1 MAKTMKELREIIES
15 MTAEELEKKL
25 CGEPDC
31 DKPSK
36 DEKKQT
42 TEEKKATKGRGR
54 GRKPKTETMPEPEA
68 QETEVDPY
76 DGMSAK
82 ELFNLCKERKIK
94 AEIKKPA
101 DYYIDLLKKDDA
113 KKAKEEAAKA
123 EKDDDDW
130 GDDEETTK
138 KSDGGKKVEPEND
151 DDDDDDWDI

>member
-25 CGEPDC
+25 CGERDC
-31 DKPSK
+31 EKPSK

-42 TEEKKATKGRGR
+42 TKGRGR

-68 QETEVDPY
+68 PETEDDPY
-76 DGMSAK
+76 NGMSAK

-130 GDDEETTK
+130 GDDEEPEN
-138 KSDGGKKVEPEND
+138 GKKAEPEK

>member
-31 DKPSK
+31 ETPSK

-54 GRKPKTETMPEPEA
+54 GRKPKAETMPEPEA
-68 QETEVDPY
+68 PETEVDPY
-76 DGMSAK
+76 DGMSVK

-94 AEIKKPA
+94 AEVKKPA
-101 DYYIDLLKKDDA
+101 DYYIALLKKDDA

-130 GDDEETTK
+130 GDDEEPAN
-138 KSDGGKKVEPEND
+138 GKKAEPEKD

>member
-25 CGEPDC
+25 CGEC
-31 DKPSK
+31 KCEGKNEGKDKATPAT
-36 DEKKQT
+36 DDKQV
-42 TEEKKATKGRGR
+42 TKGRR
-54 GRKPKTETMPEPEA
+54 GRKPKAETMPEPEVEA
-68 QETEVDPY
+68 NPY

-113 KKAKEEAAKA
+113 KKAKEEAEKA

-130 GDDEETTK
+130 GDDEEPAN
-138 KSDGGKKVEPEND
+138 GKKAEPEK